1 MRGRL
6 LSAMLVVAAV
16 AVAGFGVPLAL
27 SVQALYRDEAL
38 LVLSEEAAR
47 AAVAVPGS
55 FARDRDDPELP
66 DAAAD
71 VAVALYGGDG
81 RRLQGSGPER
91 ADVIVE
97 AALRNGTAQRDRAR
111 LVVSFPISDEEIVVG
126 AIRTSIPAGVVAG
139 RIHRTW
145 ATMAALASGVLA
157 AAGLL
162 AARRSRSLARPLAHL
177 RADAEVLGT
186 GGEAPPWPGTGVV
199 EIDAVHAA
207 LAEAATRLNAAMARE
222 RAFSADL
229 AHQVRTPLASL
240 RLRLETEQ
248 LGVNHDPALVGDAL
262 ADVDRLEQTVDDL
275 LALARDTAPTREPR
289 PLATLLRE
297 AADRWEPRLTVVG
310 RRLEVS
316 IEAHLPWVNASPAAV
331 RQILDVLI
339 DNALVHGAGD
349 VALSG
354 SRVGDGAVV
363 AVTDHGLATL
373 DAAEIFIR
381 RNPAATGEGIGL
393 ALARRLAEAED
404 IRLLLVDPGPG
415 VIFHLVFGGP
425 GPARALGAQE
435 RPTTA
440 EAGPPW
446 SP

>member
-1 MRGRL
+1 ML
-6 LSAMLVVAAV
+6 LVAAV
-16 AVAGFGVPLAL
+16 AVAGFGVPLAM

-47 AAVAVPGS
+47 SAVAVPGS

-66 DAAAD
+66 EPAAN
-71 VAVALYGGDG
+71 VRIALYSGDG
-81 RRLQGSGPER
+81 RRLQGSGPDR
-91 ADVIVE
+91 ADAIVE
-97 AALRNGTAQRDRAR
+97 AALRDGAAQRDRAR
-111 LVVSFPISDEEIVVG
+111 LVVAFPISDEEIIVG
-126 AIRTSIPAGVVAG
+126 AIRTSIPAGVVAD

-145 ATMAALASGVLA
+145 ATMAALASGVLL

-162 AARRSRSLARPLAHL
+162 AARRSRSLARPLARL
-177 RADAEVLGT
+177 RVDAEVIGT

-199 EIDAVHAA
+199 EIDEVHAA
-207 LAEAATRLNAAMARE
+207 LAEAATRLNAALARE
-222 RAFSADL
+222 RSFSADL

-248 LGVNHDPALVGDAL
+248 LRRDHDIALVDDAL

-275 LALARDTAPTREPR
+275 LALARDTARTREPR
-289 PLATLLRE
+289 PLATLVRE
-297 AADRWEPRLTVVG
+297 AAGRWEPRLASVG

-316 IEAHLPWVNASPAAV
+316 IEAHLPWVDASPAAV

-339 DNALVHGAGD
+339 DNALVHGAGE
-349 VALSG
+349 VVLSG
-354 SRVGDGAVV
+354 FRVGDGAVV
-363 AVTDHGLATL
+363 AVADQGMATL
-373 DAAEIFIR
+373 SAANIFLR
-381 RNPAATGEGIGL
+381 RNPEAAGEGIGL

-415 VIFHLVFGGP
+415 AVFHLVFGGP
-425 GPARALGAQE
+425 GPVRGNQAGG
-435 RPTTA
+435 RPATEGT
-440 EAGPPW
+440 PTS

>member
-1 MRGRL
+1 ML
-6 LSAMLVVAAV
+6 LVAAV

-66 DAAAD
+66 DPAAN
-71 VAVALYGGDG
+71 VRIALYGGDG
-81 RRLQGSGPER
+81 RRLQGSGPDR

-97 AALRNGTAQRDRAR
+97 AALRDGAAQRDRAR
-111 LVVSFPISDEEIVVG
+111 LIVAFPISDEEIVVG
-126 AIRTSIPAGVVAG
+126 AIRTSIPAGVVAD

-145 ATMAALASGVLA
+145 ATMAALASGVLV

-162 AARRSRSLARPLAHL
+162 AARRSRSLARPLARL
-177 RADAEVLGT
+177 RDDAEVIAT

-199 EIDAVHAA
+199 EIDEVHAA
-207 LAEAATRLNAAMARE
+207 LADAATRLNAAMARE
-222 RAFSADL
+222 RSFSADL

-248 LGVNHDPALVGDAL
+248 LRSDHDTALVDDAL

-275 LALARDTAPTREPR
+275 LALARDTARTREPR
-289 PLATLLRE
+289 PLATLVRE
-297 AADRWEPRLTVVG
+297 AAGRWEPRLASVG

-316 IEAHLPWVNASPAAV
+316 IEAHLPWVDASPAAV

-339 DNALVHGAGD
+339 DNALVHGAGE

-354 SRVGDGAVV
+354 FRVGDGAVV
-363 AVTDHGLATL
+363 AVADQGATTL
-373 DAAEIFIR
+373 SAASIFLR
-381 RNPAATGEGIGL
+381 RNPEAAGEGIGL

-415 VIFHLVFGGP
+415 AVFHLVFGGA
-425 GPARALGAQE
+425 GPVRGNHAGG
-435 RPTTA
+435 RPTTEGA
-440 EAGPPW
+440 PTS

>member
-1 MRGRL
+1 ML
-6 LSAMLVVAAV
+6 LVAVV
-16 AVAGFGVPLAL
+16 AVAGFGLPLAL

-55 FARDRDDPELP
+55 FAREGDEPELP

-81 RRLQGSGPER
+81 RRLQGTGPER
-91 ADVIVE
+91 ADAVVE
-97 AALRNGTAQRDRAR
+97 AALRNGTAQRDRPR
-111 LVVSFPISDEEIVVG
+111 LVVAFPISDEEIVVG
-126 AIRTSIPAGVVAG
+126 AIRTSIPVGVVTG
-139 RIHRTW
+139 RTRRTW

-162 AARRSRSLARPLAHL
+162 AAQRSRSLARPLARL
-177 RADAEVLGT
+177 RADAEVIGT

-199 EIDAVHAA
+199 EIDEVHAA

-240 RLRLETEQ
+240 RLRLETDQ
-248 LGVNHDPALVGDAL
+248 LRVDHDAALIGDAL
-262 ADVDRLEQTVDDL
+262 ADVDRLEQTVEDL
-275 LALARDTAPTREPR
+275 LALARATARTREPR
-289 PLATLLRE
+289 PLATLVRD
-297 AADRWEPRLTVVG
+297 AASRWAPRLASAG
-310 RRLEVS
+310 RRLEVR
-316 IEAHLPWVNASPAAV
+316 IEAHLPWVEASPAAV
-331 RQILDVLI
+331 RQILDVLL
-339 DNALVHGAGD
+339 DNARVHGAGE

-354 SRVGDGAVV
+354 YRVGGGAVV
-363 AVTDHGLATL
+363 AVADHGGGSLGADDVFL
-373 DAAEIFIR
+373 R
-381 RNPAATGEGIGL
+381 RNPEATGDGIGL

-415 VIFHLVFGGP
+415 VVFHLVFGGP
-425 GPARALGAQE
+425 SSARSVDVPARPSSAE
-435 RPTTA
+435 EDRPS
-440 EAGPPW
+440 